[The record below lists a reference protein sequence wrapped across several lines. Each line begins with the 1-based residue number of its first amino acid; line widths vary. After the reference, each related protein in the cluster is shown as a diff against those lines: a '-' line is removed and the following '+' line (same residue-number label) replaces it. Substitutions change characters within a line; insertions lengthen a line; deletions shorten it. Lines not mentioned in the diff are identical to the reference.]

1 MVNTTWFFIVLLNF
15 SIESGETCRKSWE
28 TAAFKKEII
37 INKRYVIKLMERPK
51 CEDLFFYYCYLN
63 VSSYFLHLFLILP
76 IFEIIDKQKF
86 NEISETHVLVGSGLP
101 WERFKYDGGWNPGE

>member
-37 INKRYVIKLMERPK
+37 INKRYVIKSINGKTKKWGFIFLLLLFK
-51 CEDLFFYYCYLN
+51 C
-63 VSSYFLHLFLILP
+63 
-76 IFEIIDKQKF
+76 
-86 NEISETHVLVGSGLP
+86 
-101 WERFKYDGGWNPGE
+101 